1 MNGIWQKYKANYAA
15 IARLGL
21 PILVGQLG
29 MIVVGFADNIMVG
42 RYSTEALASAS
53 FVNNLFNVAI
63 FGCVGFTY
71 GLTPLIGALFSQN
84 RHGTIGETLRN
95 GLLLNV
101 LFSLVVTAV
110 MGVLYLNVE
119 RMGQP
124 AELMPLIKPYFLL
137 YLSGL
142 LPISL
147 FNAFAQW
154 SYGIKLTQMP
164 MWIVLSANMLN
175 IAGNWLLIY
184 GNCGCPEL
192 GLTGA
197 GISTL
202 TARWVCP
209 AVIMFLFFRIRRF
222 RSYRAGFVSSRIS
235 LTKLAQVNRTS
246 WPVAIQSVLESGSFT
261 VAAVMAGWIGKISL
275 AAFQVIVITGML
287 GFCIYYGVG
296 SAVAIMVSNAAGL
309 SDRRGMRRAAFAGYH
324 IMLALALLS
333 SFTFILFEADLIH
346 VFTRDPEVISLAL
359 TLIFPLV
366 LYQLADATQINFANA
381 LRGTSHVMPMIWI
394 AAVSYVVVG
403 IPSTWLLAFPAGLG
417 TYGIILSF
425 ACSLVLAAV
434 LFLYYFIKTTRSAS

>member
-1 MNGIWQKYKANYAA
+1 MNGTWQKYKANYAA

-101 LFSLVVTAV
+101 LFSLMVTAV

-209 AVIMFLFFRIRRF
+209 VVIMFLFFRMRRF

-381 LRGTSHVMPMIWI
+381 LRGTSHVMQIGR
-394 AAVSYVVVG
+394 AHV
-403 IPSTWLLAFPAGLG
+403 
-417 TYGIILSF
+417 
-425 ACSLVLAAV
+425 
-434 LFLYYFIKTTRSAS
+434 

>member
-209 AVIMFLFFRIRRF
+209 AVI